1 MKFESTELRIST
13 APADVE
19 RVRENIRNIVWNSAE
34 AVVAKLIESA
44 MTGQVAA
51 AKYLFEMVGMNPAM
65 EELGREPAEESFA
78 LTLLKRLGL
87 PTEPVTCDED
97 LAAQYRGEDSDSQE
111 PA

>member
-19 RVRENIRNIVWNSAE
+19 RVRKNIRNIVWNSAE

-51 AKYLFEMVGMNPAM
+51 AKYLFEMVGVNPVM

-97 LAAQYRGEDSDSQE
+97 LAAQYGGEDSDSQE
-111 PA
+111 LA